1 MLQTF
6 LRRGILPQR
15 RAWSQSS
22 RPVACLSGALWKNNC
37 GQSSHFVG
45 VHRSTSSYS
54 SSNISSREK
63 EGVAKAAAS
72 GEKNEEK
79 PAPRSK
85 LVTLWRQYGA
95 VAVTTYFGIYFS
107 SIGGLYWAFNSGLL
121 SFSDLPV
128 AVVGDNAD
136 SADVFSMIVHKYNID
151 DYIDTSTISPSM
163 GNFALAWLT
172 TKLIE
177 PLRAIV
183 TIAIVPS
190 IARKLGK
197 APAKVV

>member
-79 PAPRSK
+79 A
-85 LVTLWRQYGA
+85 G
-95 VAVTTYFGIYFS
+95 
-107 SIGGLYWAFNSGLL
+107 
-121 SFSDLPV
+121 
-128 AVVGDNAD
+128 
-136 SADVFSMIVHKYNID
+136 
-151 DYIDTSTISPSM
+151 SP
-163 GNFALAWLT
+163 
-172 TKLIE
+172 
-177 PLRAIV
+177 
-183 TIAIVPS
+183 
-190 IARKLGK
+190 
-197 APAKVV
+197 